1 MERSSII
8 AVVGTVAG
16 VMVAGSVAS
25 VAVINAAAAGTTKP
39 ETVSLTALQQGQELL
54 DLPAVGADPM
64 GIDIPAIDIPA
75 ASATASTVASSQAA
89 NQSMTT
95 LTTSQGISAKA
106 ARSAVRQAT
115 GGSVISTS
123 LGKHQGFDAYAV
135 KVTRPDGSVVT
146 GHVDSKTGVIFSW
159 VVNKEAPAPVATYA
173 DDDEDEYD
181 DEGSEHEEDEDE
193 HEEEDHDNDDD

>member
-25 VAVINAAAAGTTKP
+25 IAVINAAAAGTTKP

-54 DLPAVGADPM
+54 GLPAVGADPM

-75 ASATASTVASSQAA
+75 ASAVATTQATG
-89 NQSMTT
+89 QTTTT
-95 LTTSQGISAKA
+95 LTTSRGLTAKE
-106 ARSAVRQAT
+106 ARTAVRKAT
-115 GGSVISTS
+115 GGTVRSTS
-123 LGKHQGFDAYAV
+123 LVKHQGFDAYAV

-173 DDDEDEYD
+173 DDDEY
-181 DEGSEHEEDEDE
+181 EGGEQKEHDE
-193 HEEEDHDNDDD
+193 HEGEEHDNDDD

>member
-54 DLPAVGADPM
+54 DLPAVAADPM
-64 GIDIPAIDIPA
+64 AIDVPAIDIPA
-75 ASATASTVASSQAA
+75 AGATASAVASSQGA
-89 NQSMTT
+89 NQSTTT
-95 LTTSQGISAKA
+95 LTTSQGISAKQ
-106 ARSAVRQAT
+106 ARSAVRKAT

-159 VVNKEAPAPVATYA
+159 VVNKEAPAPVAAYA
-173 DDDEDEYD
+173 DDDEY
-181 DEGSEHEEDEDE
+181 EGDEHEDDDE
-193 HEEEDHDNDDD
+193 HEEEEHDNDDD

>member
-54 DLPAVGADPM
+54 DLPAVAADPM
-64 GIDIPAIDIPA
+64 AIDVPAIDIPA
-75 ASATASTVASSQAA
+75 AGATASAVASSQGA
-89 NQSMTT
+89 NQSTTT
-95 LTTSQGISAKA
+95 LTTSQGISAKQ

-173 DDDEDEYD
+173 DDDEY
-181 DEGSEHEEDEDE
+181 EGDEHEDDDE
-193 HEEEDHDNDDD
+193 HEEEEHDNDDD